1 MFDMPSKERL
11 MSLDDKKLNEARI
24 SKKKDKMT
32 IILIDSFIC
41 LPETRCCKNENDR
54 EFMSS
59 SYSNALLYDVGRN
72 YSKGA

>member
-11 MSLDDKKLNEARI
+11 MSFDDKKLNEARI

-32 IILIDSFIC
+32 KILIDSFIC

-59 SYSNALLYDVGRN
+59 SYSNALLYDAGWN

>member
-11 MSLDDKKLNEARI
+11 MSFDDKKLNEARI

-32 IILIDSFIC
+32 KILIDSFIC